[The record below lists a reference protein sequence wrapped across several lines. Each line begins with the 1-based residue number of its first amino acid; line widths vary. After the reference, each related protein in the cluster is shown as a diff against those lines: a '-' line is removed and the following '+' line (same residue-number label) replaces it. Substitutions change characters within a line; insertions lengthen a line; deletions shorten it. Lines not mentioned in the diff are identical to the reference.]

1 MKEKVIKFVT
11 NRWFGFVTGLVIAM
25 LYMWQEKSLGS
36 VNAWIM
42 GHYNT
47 AALRSVRRGGEI
59 CNHGG
64 HVQVEEPA
72 VVARGS
78 CHRSSGDACGIAI
91 PSAPGGSKK
100 PRPVNIDANHLLTQ
114 TLQMRGRGICPL
126 PHL

>member
-1 MKEKVIKFVT
+1 MVRLRGRT
-11 NRWFGFVTGLVIAM
+11 GNR
-25 LYMWQEKSLGS
+25 
-36 VNAWIM
+36 NAVHVA
-42 GHYNT
+42 GTEPRQCQRVDNGNHHTY
-47 AALRSVRRGGEI
+47 ALRSVRRGGEVRY
-59 CNHGG
+59 HGG

-78 CHRSSGDACGIAI
+78 CHWSSGDACGIGV

>member
-1 MKEKVIKFVT
+1 MVRLRGRT
-11 NRWFGFVTGLVIAM
+11 GNR
-25 LYMWQEKSLGS
+25 
-36 VNAWIM
+36 NAVHVAGAEPRQRQRM
-42 GHYNT
+42 DNGYHH
-47 AALRSVRRGGEI
+47 AHALRSVRRGGET
-59 CNHGG
+59 CHHRG

-72 VVARGS
+72 VVARWS
-78 CHRSSGDACGIAI
+78 CHRSSGDACGIGV

>member
-1 MKEKVIKFVT
+1 MVRFRGRNG
-11 NRWFGFVTGLVIAM
+11 NRYAVYVAGTEPRQRQRVD
-25 LYMWQEKSLGS
+25 
-36 VNAWIM
+36 N
-42 GHYNT
+42 GHHHA
-47 AALRSVRRGGEI
+47 AALRSVRRSGEVRY
-59 CNHGG
+59 HRG

-78 CHRSSGDACGIAI
+78 CHWSSGDACGIGV